1 MDYFRSRVAGLIA
14 RTDAPLLGDD
24 VSDIDFTRFK
34 NAGSAL
40 PTPFVTLT
48 SSTARS
54 PPFELEFEAAAGA
67 FDAAAGAF
75 APTVD
80 DASDF
85 WLDVVPLRPG
95 IIAPE
100 LLRTSPER
108 NVPAK

>member
-1 MDYFRSRVAGLIA
+1 MFINNLMDYFRSRVAGLIA

-24 VSDIDFTRFK
+24 VSDIEFTRFK

-48 SSTARS
+48 SSTARKI
-54 PPFELEFEAAAGA
+54 PFEFEFE
-67 FDAAAGAF
+67 AAAGAF